1 MNWNSIKTT
10 IKKELRAITR
20 DKKSLRILI
29 ASPFII
35 PLLLLLMGLYYNTMT
50 ETTYK
55 VGVDYTLTSEELAI
69 VKETPNLEIVSYTTK
84 EEMADSYENGN
95 ISSYISKSGKTY
107 TIYYDNGSTNSQM
120 ASEFASTYLKQYNQI
135 IANKYII
142 QNGLDLNRV
151 YNNIEIKEE
160 QLNDEGE
167 NFFINMLLGM
177 LLPYVLMIALTGAA
191 TIATDS
197 TAGEKERGTL
207 ETLLTFPVSS
217 TEIITGK
224 YLATT
229 IVAFASGLFAFVLAL
244 VSMSMVPHLFSM
256 FADVTPNF
264 ALGIIILAIFIILIS
279 SMLSAGL
286 SIAISGTTKSFKEA
300 QTALQPL
307 SFFTMIPM
315 FLSMF
320 EVKGWVL
327 SIIPLVNTGT
337 LLNNIFFDNINYLE
351 LSLMFISTIIYIMI
365 IILFIS
371 KQYKKESTLF

>member
-1 MNWNSIKTT
+1 
-10 IKKELRAITR
+10 
-20 DKKSLRILI
+20 
-29 ASPFII
+29 
-35 PLLLLLMGLYYNTMT
+35 MGLYYNTMT